1 MLVFFLFSNKLYAKN
16 NKKYKINKLKGNGN
30 KTNRY
35 ILVFFFMFKKHAKL
49 GAMMVLV
56 NMEKVDKMLIV
67 KTFKEAYLFFKTNL
81 NDAV

>member
-1 MLVFFLFSNKLYAKN
+1 
-16 NKKYKINKLKGNGN
+16 
-30 KTNRY
+30 
-35 ILVFFFMFKKHAKL
+35 MFKKHAKL

-81 NDAV
+81 NNAVW